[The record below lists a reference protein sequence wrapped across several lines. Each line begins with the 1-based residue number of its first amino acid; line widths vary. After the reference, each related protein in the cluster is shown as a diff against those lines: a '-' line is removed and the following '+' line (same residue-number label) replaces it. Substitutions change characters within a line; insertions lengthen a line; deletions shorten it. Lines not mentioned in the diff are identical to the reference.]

1 MRARMLPG
9 ALRFHL
15 MQPRD
20 LEVALLPHA
29 RRSLNMLLR
38 QKNRDTVFHLLARNF
53 PDERM
58 WDILPPASRDSG
70 QHNQFFCEF
79 RNVMFSGE
87 FVDKLRNWMLS
98 GEKTMPPSMPP
109 SWAPMEVVVIS
120 DPSNPEVVIPKDF
133 GLERLRAAREAG
145 YVGTLPVKLLGA
157 ANRAEV
163 MEKYWPAPHPSSG
176 LPYGDRVYS
185 GSEMLYLFV
194 TRYMELRTHPKTSH
208 DVVKEKV
215 KNLFK
220 AELGERLGKKSTVS
234 KFVSQCLFVGHCC
247 VMDPSFKEF
256 FNFFIGEKKKVLS

>member
-1 MRARMLPG
+1 MLPG

-38 QKNRDTVFHLLARNF
+38 QKSRVFSLSVRNF
-53 PDERM
+53 PDEQGF
-58 WDILPPASRDSG
+58 WDILPPGSRDSL
-70 QHNQFFCEF
+70 QHELFVRQFKM
-79 RNVMFSGE
+79 VMNRGE
-87 FVDKLRNWMLS
+87 DF
-98 GEKTMPPSMPP
+98 MPALP
-109 SWAPMEVVVIS
+109 PMEVVVIC
-120 DPSNPEVVIPKDF
+120 DPINPEVVIPKDF